1 MYKVYVVRQRQK
13 QKGSEVL
20 TDTRTTTPSAD
31 AAKAAF
37 RALRSESYGPE
48 HLLLLTHAGKKIAV
62 HRYGSSP
69 GDPEH
74 IELGADL
81 GE

>member
-13 QKGSEVL
+13 GSEVL
-20 TDTRTTTPSAD
+20 TDTRTSTPAVE

-37 RALRSESYGPE
+37 WALRGASYGPE
-48 HLLLLTHAGKKIAV
+48 HLLLLTHSGRKLAV

-69 GDPEH
+69 GDPEY
-74 IELGADL
+74 IEPGAELG
-81 GE
+81 E